1 MAGGERMTAEQA
13 RIQFLE
19 KENAELKRQLEEQ
32 RFMVTALMEQICHAV
47 NSVYVSFG
55 QKPCHDWLEHAAE
68 NWPQAFKKPCG
79 VECLNKQRRRGP

>member
-1 MAGGERMTAEQA
+1 MKAEQA

-55 QKPCHDWLEHAAE
+55 QKPCGDWLKNAPN
-68 NWPQAFKKPCG
+68 NWPHAFKDSGTLK
-79 VECLNKQRRRGP
+79 